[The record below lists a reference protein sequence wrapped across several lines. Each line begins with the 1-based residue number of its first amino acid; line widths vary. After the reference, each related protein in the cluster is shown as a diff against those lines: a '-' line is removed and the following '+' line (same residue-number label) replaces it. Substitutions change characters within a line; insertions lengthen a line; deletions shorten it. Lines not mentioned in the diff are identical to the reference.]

1 MTENQAAKEKAR
13 PAKQEN
19 KTNFEK
25 SGKRKGMSS
34 STDRIPKKAKSSSDR
49 FCQLCKEHDGPFKTH
64 NTSECRKFKKD
75 GTCKKGFGKPNKSH
89 KKDGN
94 SFAQL
99 TKKLSKLEKFVKK
112 SAKKSRQQPMQL
124 SLVIALTWQAKPI

>member
-1 MTENQAAKEKAR
+1 
-13 PAKQEN
+13 
-19 KTNFEK
+19 
-25 SGKRKGMSS
+25 MSS
-34 STDRIPKKAKSSSDR
+34 STNCIPKKAESSSAW

-64 NTSECRKFKKD
+64 NTNECRKFEKD
-75 GTCKKGFGKPNKSH
+75 GTRKKGFGKPAKSH

-112 SAKKSRQQPMQL
+112 SAKKSRKRKHRDD
-124 SLVIALTWQAKPI
+124 SDDSDSDYE